1 MTTDFATLPLS
12 PAALANLEALEYREM
27 TPIQAAVLP
36 AVLDGRDVVAQART
50 GSGKTAAFGLGL
62 VERVD
67 VRDGATQALV
77 LCPTRELAD
86 QVGTQLRLL
95 ARSTAN
101 LKLAIICGGVP
112 LHPQV
117 ASLRHGAHVVV
128 GTPGRINK
136 HLRKGTLALDRV
148 AVVVLDEGDR
158 MLEMGFADELRAIMQ
173 ALPEDRQTLLF
184 SATFPPGIGEISAE
198 IQRDAIRIS
207 VDEAFAATH
216 IEQSFYPV
224 ERDRKAAFVAAW
236 LGHHRP
242 ASTLVFCNT
251 KAQCAELAE
260 VLHDRKI
267 HALALHG
274 DLDQPDRDRVL
285 AMFANQSC
293 PVLVATDVAARGLDI
308 AELSAVINFE
318 LPRDPEI
325 YVHRIGRT
333 GRAGASG
340 LAISLFIPGRRDRL
354 REIEAFQGAPAQLGD
369 PSAYPELDEV
379 RLEAPMVSLSIRGG
393 RRDKLRPGDVLGT
406 LTSPGGVLG
415 SQVGKIAVGER
426 WTYVAIERAAA
437 DRALEHLRREP
448 IKRRRFSVMRVP
460 MSAGV

>member
-1 MTTDFATLPLS
+1 MPASFATLPLS
-12 PAALANLEALEYREM
+12 PAVLANLEALEFHEM

-36 AVLDGRDVVAQART
+36 AVLDGRDVIAQART

-67 VRDGATQALV
+67 IRDPATQALV

-86 QVGTQLRLL
+86 QVGQQLRLL
-95 ARSTAN
+95 ARSTPN
-101 LKLAIICGGVP
+101 LKLAIVCGGVP

-117 ASLRHGAHVVV
+117 SSLRHGAHVVV
-128 GTPGRINK
+128 GTPGRIHK
-136 HLRKGTLALDRV
+136 HLRKRTLVLDRV
-148 AVVVLDEGDR
+148 AFVVLDEGDR
-158 MLEMGFADELRAIMQ
+158 MLEMGFADELRAIVQ

-184 SATFPPGIGEISAE
+184 SATFPPGIGQISAE
-198 IQRDAIRIS
+198 IQRDALRIS
-207 VDEAFAATH
+207 VDEAYAASH
-216 IEQSFYPV
+216 IEQTFFPI
-224 ERDRKAAFVAAW
+224 EPGRGPAFVAAW

-242 ASTLVFCNT
+242 PSTLVFCNT

-274 DLDQPDRDRVL
+274 DLDQVDRDRVL
-285 AMFANQSC
+285 ALFANRSC

-308 AELSAVINFE
+308 AELAAVINFE

-340 LAISLFIPGRRDRL
+340 LAISLFRPDRRRRL
-354 REIEAFQGAPAQLGD
+354 EEIEQFQGSPAQLGD
-369 PSAYPELDEV
+369 PSAYPELAEV

-393 RRDKLRPGDVLGT
+393 RRDKLRAGDVLGA

-415 SQVGKIAVGER
+415 SQVGKIAIGER
-426 WTYVAIERAAA
+426 WTHVAIERAVA

-448 IKRRRFSVMRVP
+448 IKGRRFSIMRVP
-460 MSAGV
+460 LSARP